1 MRPRSPGRVTA
12 TAAALTACAAFVS
25 LVSLAALISA
35 TPARADGAGIQKET
49 EGRLMCYC
57 GCSNL
62 TIHDCS
68 CGVAAG
74 IKADIAARLAAGQ
87 TSDQVVAAYVSERGE
102 QIRSEPERSGF
113 NLFAWIMPFAAIL
126 AGGVMIVALTRRW
139 QARGVAAQPGP
150 DTLAG
155 GAIASPADRE
165 ALDRIA
171 REMRDT
177 L

>member
-1 MRPRSPGRVTA
+1 MRPPSDRRAIVA
-12 TAAALTACAAFVS
+12 LAVFAA
-25 LVSLAALISA
+25 LAALVPAI
-35 TPARADGAGIQKET
+35 PARAAGPGTQQEV

-57 GCSNL
+57 GCANL
-62 TIHDCS
+62 TIRDCG
-68 CGVAAG
+68 CGTAAG

-87 TSDQVVAAYVSERGE
+87 TPDQVVAAYVSQHGE
-102 QIRSEPERSGF
+102 QIRSAPERSGF

-126 AGGVMIVALTRRW
+126 AGAVMIIGLTRRW
-139 QARGVAAQPGP
+139 QAAGAAALPAP

-155 GAIASPADRE
+155 GATATPADRE
-165 ALDRIA
+165 TLERIA